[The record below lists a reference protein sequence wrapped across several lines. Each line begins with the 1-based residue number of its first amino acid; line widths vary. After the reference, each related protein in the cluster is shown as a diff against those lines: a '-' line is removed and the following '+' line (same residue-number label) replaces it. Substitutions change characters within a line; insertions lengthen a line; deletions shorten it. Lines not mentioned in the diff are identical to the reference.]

1 MSFTWI
7 NFFEELAD
15 KVLNF
20 RNNQKRLIEIL
31 KKTDMFDKGL
41 TDRDSGGNYFPMNE
55 IDPFTFFSLIVKFRD
70 FDKRKI
76 VFKFLKTELH
86 INAKL
91 PEDNDGV
98 PSSLAVSSW
107 LIAYKADRQ
116 GADITT
122 LWDLFEAALKNDIT
136 NELFERALNIKGAG
150 YSKVTQ
156 GLFRIRPRLY
166 FPIDKQTKPFLGNN
180 SISFDCMKTKRY
192 SDYKECLNNVKQAFP
207 DSEFYVLSK
216 RAWEEQNRP
225 VTPGNGDGDDQPDNE
240 IHYWIYAPGRN
251 AKFWEECYENNIML
265 YGADE
270 LSDLRTYE
278 SKTKIEEAFK
288 KVLKRKNRP
297 TNIALAA
304 WEFSRVIKP
313 GDIIIAKKGSKN
325 YIGYGVVT
333 GPYVYDKNRSTY
345 RNSRNVQWE
354 KRGEWIETGSPIVQ
368 KTLTDIT
375 QYSDYVE
382 KLRKLIGIEDPKLPT
397 DNPISAS
404 NALNM
409 ILYGP
414 PGTGKTYRLKN
425 EFFAK
430 FTDERSIKTKAE
442 FCEDIAR
449 ELAWWQIISIVMID
463 LKKAKVQDVFEH
475 PLLQAKTR
483 ISENKTPKNTIWS
496 WLQRHTKNDCPNVNF
511 TKRDNPQF
519 FWKDEKSLWSIDE
532 EMARVETPDFFDVLK
547 IYHSYQPETKT
558 EKRYVFTTFHQSY
571 SYEDFIE
578 GIKPRLLKLEDEIES
593 QDVNYHI
600 ENGIFKE
607 IAQKAE
613 LHPEKDYAIFIDEIN
628 RGNIANIFGE
638 LITLIEEDKRI
649 DTGTADKGIRAV
661 LPYSKKEFGIPKNLY
676 IIGTMN
682 TADRS
687 VEALDTALRRRFS
700 FVYVPPA
707 PEKLAEEPF
716 ACVGIEL
723 NTMLTA
729 INSRI
734 EKLLDSDYCIGHSYF
749 MTIENR
755 EKPLDELKTIFQ
767 NKIIPLLQEYFYGH
781 WGKIG
786 LVLGKGFIEKK
797 NNLVK
802 FLATD
807 EYEDYDEFEEK
818 PVYHFTDPANWTI
831 ETFKSIYE

>member
-15 KVLNF
+15 KILNF
-20 RNNQKRLIEIL
+20 RNSQKRLIETL
-31 KKTDMFDKGL
+31 RKTDMFDKGL
-41 TDRDSGGNYFPMNE
+41 TDRDSDGNYFPMDE

-86 INAKL
+86 INAQI

-107 LIAYKADRQ
+107 LISYKADRQ
-116 GADITT
+116 ETDITT
-122 LWDLFEAALKNDIT
+122 LWDLFEAALNNDIT

-166 FPIDKQTKPFLGNN
+166 FPIDKQTKPFLENN
-180 SISFDCMKTKRY
+180 SISFDCMKSKKY
-192 SDYKECLNNVKQAFP
+192 SDYKECLNNVKQAFS
-207 DSEFYVLSK
+207 DSEFYVLSE
-216 RAWEEQNRP
+216 RAWEEQNHP
-225 VTPGNGDGDDQPDNE
+225 GTLGNGDGGDLPDNE
-240 IHYWIYAPGRN
+240 IRYWIYAPGRN

-278 SKTKIEEAFK
+278 SKTVIEEAFK
-288 KVLKRKNRP
+288 KVLKLKNRP

-304 WEFSRVIKP
+304 WEFSRGIKP
-313 GDIIIAKKGSKN
+313 GDIIIAKKGNKN

-333 GPYVYDKNRSTY
+333 GPYVYDKKRTTY
-345 RNSRNVQWE
+345 RNIRDVQWK
-354 KRGEWIETGSPIVQ
+354 KRGDWTETGNPIVQ
-368 KTLTDIT
+368 KALTDIT
-375 QYSDYVE
+375 QYTDYVE
-382 KLRKLIGIEDPKLPT
+382 KLIKLIGIEVPT
-397 DNPISAS
+397 RGKPMTAI
-404 NALNM
+404 NM

-425 EFFAK
+425 EFFKK
-430 FTDERSIKTKAE
+430 FTDEESTKTKAE
-442 FCEDIAR
+442 FCEEIVKD
-449 ELAWWQIISIVMID
+449 LAWWQIISIVMIE
-463 LKKAKVQDVFEH
+463 LKEAKVQDIFEH
-475 PLLQAKTR
+475 PLLQAKAK
-483 ISENKTPKNTIWS
+483 ISDNKTPKNTIWGL
-496 WLQRHTKNDCPNVNF
+496 LQRHTKSDCPNVSF

-519 FWKDEKSLWSIDE
+519 FWKDEKSLWTVDE
-532 EMARVETPDFFDVLK
+532 EMARVETPDFFDVLE
-547 IYHSYQPETKT
+547 IYHSYRPETKK

-578 GIKPRLLKLEDEIES
+578 GIKPRLSKLEDEIET
-593 QDVNYHI
+593 QDVDYHI

-607 IAQKAE
+607 IAEKAE
-613 LHPEKDYAIFIDEIN
+613 KHPEKDYAIFIDEIN

-649 DTGTADKGIRAV
+649 DPGNDDKGLRAV

-700 FVYVPPA
+700 FVCIQ
-707 PEKLAEEPF
+707 PEPEILAEEPF
-716 ACVGIEL
+716 ACIGIEL
-723 NTMLTA
+723 DKMLTA

-734 EKLLDSDYCIGHSYF
+734 ERLLDSDYCIGHSYF
-749 MTIENR
+749 MTIKNR
-755 EKPLDELKTIFQ
+755 EKPLDELKSIFL
-767 NKIIPLLQEYFYGH
+767 NKIAPLLQEYFYGN

-786 LVLGKGFIEKK
+786 LVLGNGFIEKK
-797 NNLVK
+797 NNSVR

-818 PVYHFTDPANWTI
+818 PVYHFTDPATWTI